1 MSWCPSEPPQEK
13 PHGERLCVN
22 SMGRD
27 GTIRLVIDQLASHL
41 TEQRALLTFSTKPQM
56 GEFVLFITCV
66 FKLSFY
72 VI

>member
-1 MSWCPSEPPQEK
+1 MSRCPPEPPQEK

-22 SMGRD
+22 SVGRD
-27 GTIRLVIDQLASHL
+27 RTVRLVIDQLVSHL
-41 TEQRALLTFSTKPQM
+41 TEQRALLTFSTKPQVE
-56 GEFVLFITCV
+56 EFVLFITCV